1 MSYNNVVGGKLKLKG
16 KALDVKAGSLKKKKK
31 KSKESFEEVLLQLK
45 EKGEAEQGS
54 DAEGNKGSSVNGDE
68 GEHGEGGSE
77 RQLASYE
84 DHRTPAEKK
93 YDEQRILLET
103 RRLAKVASKSHRQK
117 IEEFNQYLANLSEHY
132 DIPKSSLTELEILF
146 GNNQLEANVIDHTDL
161 VYLVVMSKN
170 ANAATFKEQPRKTPI
185 RVAAIQAH
193 LALVAIAEGIH
204 EDVESRKK
212 LTEAASEL
220 KSIFRIDEAE
230 SIEAQTDECTITE
243 EGNGEGYAAPTNTVE
258 EQRIHPASEPPP
270 EQP

>member
-68 GEHGEGGSE
+68 GEQGEGGSE

-132 DIPKSSLTELEILF
+132 DIPKTKFQFHLLFIALFESYIASFVFPQNPRVVPLLASIIIRSCGETLE
-146 GNNQLEANVIDHTDL
+146 H
-161 VYLVVMSKN
+161 M
-170 ANAATFKEQPRKTPI
+170 
-185 RVAAIQAH
+185 
-193 LALVAIAEGIH
+193 
-204 EDVESRKK
+204 
-212 LTEAASEL
+212 
-220 KSIFRIDEAE
+220 
-230 SIEAQTDECTITE
+230 
-243 EGNGEGYAAPTNTVE
+243 
-258 EQRIHPASEPPP
+258 
-270 EQP
+270 